1 MKALCYATLF
11 FILFVP
17 VTLFASTASEVFDLA
32 SESTVVV
39 LGYDRSG
46 EATSL
51 GSGVV
56 LPDGTIATNCHV
68 IEDSSK
74 VSVRYKQK
82 IYPAKIKYSD
92 QDRDIC
98 SLEAEGFK
106 APAVKLGS
114 TMGLRVGYRVYAIG
128 APRGLELSLSEGIVS
143 SLRPVEDGQYI
154 QITAAISPGS
164 SGGGLFDEKGRLL
177 GLTSFYISGGQS
189 LNFALP
195 VEWVIDLPERHPV
208 VQKEYTYGS
217 WRTWYYRAFVLFD
230 DRKWEELLDHTRTWI
245 EVMPQNSYAWFNLGI
260 AYGKLNRQ
268 SESINAYRQAVS
280 IDKENAFAW
289 YALGDTY
296 YKLDRYDEAI
306 VAFRQATISAPEL
319 TSAWQALGVAY
330 AILNRYNEAIDA
342 CRQSVRIDPG
352 FFRGWTCLGGG
363 YAGLKRWNEA
373 VTALRQA
380 VRIEPDNVDGWMRL
394 GLAYYFSLNQTAAL
408 DVVQELRRLDPE
420 MADKLFGI
428 VMPK

>member
-1 MKALCYATLF
+1 VKIINYLVIFIIF
-11 FILFVP
+11 FLP
-17 VTLFASTASEVFDLA
+17 VNSSANTASKVFDLA

-114 TMGLRVGYRVYAIG
+114 TMGLRVGYGVYAIG

-195 VEWVIDLPERHPV
+195 VEWVIDLPGRHPV
-208 VQKEYTYGS
+208 IQEEYKYGS

-230 DRKWEELLDHTRTWI
+230 DGKWEEFLDHTRTWI
-245 EVMPQNSYAWFNLGI
+245 EVMPQNSSAWFYLGI
-260 AYGKLNRQ
+260 AYGQLNRQ

-289 YALGDTY
+289 YGLGETY

-319 TSAWQALGVAY
+319 TSAWHALGVSY
-330 AILNRYNEAIDA
+330 GRLNRYNEAIEA
-342 CRQSVRIDPG
+342 CRQSVSIDPG
-352 FFRGWTCLGGG
+352 YYMGWHCLGGS
-363 YAGLKRWNEA
+363 YNRLKRRNESVVA
-373 VTALRQA
+373 FRQA
-380 VRIEPDNVDGWMRL
+380 VRIEPENADAWLLL
-394 GLAYYFSLNQTAAL
+394 GLAYCLSENQTAAL

-420 MADKLFGI
+420 KADKLFDI